1 VVDIFASAGLKNP
14 DISVLSDEFLAE
26 VRDLPQRNLA
36 VEMLQKLLNDQ
47 IKTQQRKNVV
57 QARSFAEMLE
67 EAVRKYQN
75 RSVESAQV
83 IQELIDL
90 ARKMRE
96 AQSRGEEL
104 GLNEREVAFYDA
116 LADHDGV
123 RDVMGDDTLKQIA
136 HELVEAVQQS
146 TTIDWTE
153 RQAARAKIQ
162 VIVKRILKRHDYPP
176 DKQEKATQT
185 VLEQAAALC
194 GEIAA

>member
-1 VVDIFASAGLKNP
+1 
-14 DISVLSDEFLAE
+14 
-26 VRDLPQRNLA
+26 
-36 VEMLQKLLNDQ
+36 VEALQKLLNDEV
-47 IKTQQRKNVV
+47 KTQQRSNVV

-75 RSVESAQV
+75 RAVEAGQV
-83 IQELIDL
+83 IEELIEL

-96 AQSRGEEL
+96 ARRRGEEL
-104 GLNEREVAFYDA
+104 GLNERELAFYDA
-116 LADHDGV
+116 LADHEGV

-162 VIVKRILKRHDYPP
+162 VIVKRILKKHGYPP
-176 DKQEKATQT
+176 DKQEKATET
-185 VLEQAAALC
+185 VLDQAKVLC
-194 GEIAA
+194 SEIAA